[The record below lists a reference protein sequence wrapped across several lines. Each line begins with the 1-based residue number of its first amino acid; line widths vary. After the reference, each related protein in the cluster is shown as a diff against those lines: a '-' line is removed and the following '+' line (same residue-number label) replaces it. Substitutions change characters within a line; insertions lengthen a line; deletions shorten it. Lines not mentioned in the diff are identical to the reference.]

1 MTDTAAKTPAPPRP
15 VPPPLPAA
23 PARGTAAAVAPPA
36 AAGGEGARNTT
47 AFAPAPATA
56 SPATASPATALLQ
69 PAAQRPGEVRR
80 PASPAWIR
88 LRHRLILLSF
98 ILIVLLPPLGAAVYL
113 WGFAADQYHSKVG
126 FSVRLEEG
134 GSALGLL
141 SGLTGISNSSSSD
154 TDILFEFIQSQKLVA
169 DMDAELDLRRIW
181 AAPGYDPVFT
191 LAPDATLEDL
201 VQYWNGMVHLTRG
214 KNAGL
219 LEIEVRAFTPEDAT
233 RIATALFDRSSQMIN
248 QLSDIAREDAIRFA
262 RTDLDEALDRLKTA
276 REAMTRFRNIN
287 QIVNPESDI
296 QSQAGLLANLH
307 SQQAA
312 TLIELDLLRDTVPE
326 NDPRVTQAERRLQV
340 IETRIDAERGKFGL
354 GPAGQG
360 NAAFADLVGEYER
373 LTVDREFAERAYV
386 TAMASYDAAIAEARR
401 QSRYLAAYMEPTTAQ
416 SSIYPRRLTLLL
428 TLTIFLGL
436 GWTIGLLIYYSAK
449 DRR

>member
-23 PARGTAAAVAPPA
+23 PARAAVTAPAAPPA
-36 AAGGEGARNTT
+36 GAAGLDARGTDARGT
-47 AFAPAPATA
+47 AAFAPAVTPA
-56 SPATASPATALLQ
+56 PAALQ

-80 PASPAWIR
+80 PANPAWIR

-181 AAPGYDPVFT
+181 AAPGLDPVFT

-214 KNAGL
+214 KSAGL
-219 LEIEVRAFTPEDAT
+219 LEIEVRAFTPQDAT

-262 RTDLDEALDRLKTA
+262 RADLDEALDRLKTA